1 MCMQTC
7 SIHSVHVIAYR
18 TPTAYMKQEH
28 GRALHLEVVL
38 LSVVASTSS
47 SAGVNQLAELALRLR
62 LGFSLLPSFLPVNIP
77 GPINNASGASISGG
91 VMLLEPVYT

>member
-1 MCMQTC
+1 MQTC

-38 LSVVASTSS
+38 LSVVCLKL
-47 SAGVNQLAELALRLR
+47 GRRQLAELALRLR

-77 GPINNASGASISGG
+77 GPINHASGASISGG

>member
-1 MCMQTC
+1 M
-7 SIHSVHVIAYR
+7 HVIAYR

-38 LSVVASTSS
+38 LLVVCLKL
-47 SAGVNQLAELALRLR
+47 GRRQLAELALRLL